1 MRRRRRQGWIE
12 RVDCGMFDWVA
23 ASHTA
28 GLDRVLPRLSRAAN
42 HSMLWIAAAGGLVL
56 TGRASGRR
64 AAVRGLGS
72 IAVTSAVVNL
82 GLKRVVRRPRPSLRR
97 VPAIRRL
104 PVQPLTTSFPSGHA
118 ASAVAFTIG
127 VGVERPRVA
136 VALAPLA
143 AAVAYSRVYVGVHYP
158 ADVLVG
164 AAVGSGVAL
173 LSRLQ
178 WPARPRAARVTPP
191 AEDVR
196 RLDPNPDGSGLV
208 IVVNR
213 DAGPPLLADP
223 LDDLRSTLPKAT
235 VVEAGA
241 DDDLAVVLDDAAG
254 RARILGV
261 SGGDGTA
268 TAAAERAV
276 ARELPL
282 LLIATG
288 TLNHL
293 ARDLRLE
300 SPGAALDAVQRGE
313 AVGVDV
319 ASLDGRPFLNTAGF
333 GNYATM
339 LDTRKALENRVGRWA
354 AHVMAVVQAMFR
366 GRPLEVVVNGEPHR
380 IWMAFVGNCRH
391 EPPGFAPSWRPRL
404 DDGQL
409 DVRLL
414 LGEAPLAR
422 LRLVLSLLAGR
433 LTQSVSYRRF
443 EATEVRV
450 STGRSGLRL
459 VRDGETFDGRGDFTI
474 AKLPRRLVVY
484 GPHRPT

>member
-1 MRRRRRQGWIE
+1 VRRRRRQGWLE
-12 RVDCGMFDWVA
+12 RVDCDLFDRVS
-23 ASHTA
+23 ASRTPA
-28 GLDRVLPRLSRAAN
+28 LDRVLPRLSRAAN

-56 TGRASGRR
+56 TDRTSGRR

-82 GLKRVVRRPRPSLRR
+82 GVKRIARRPRPSLRR

-118 ASAVAFTIG
+118 ASAAAFTVG
-127 VGVERPRVA
+127 VGVERPRAA
-136 VALAPLA
+136 VALAPAA

-164 AAVGSGVAL
+164 AAIGSGVAL

-178 WPARPRAARVTPP
+178 WPARPRAARTTPP
-191 AEDVR
+191 AEDAR

-208 IVVNR
+208 MVVNR
-213 DAGPPLLADP
+213 DAGPPLVPDP
-223 LDDLRSTLPKAT
+223 LDDLRSMLPRAT
-235 VVEAGA
+235 VVEAGG
-241 DDDLAVVLDDAAG
+241 DDDLPAVLDDAAG
-254 RARILGV
+254 RARVLGV

-276 ARELPL
+276 ARDLPL
-282 LLIATG
+282 LLVPTG

-300 SPGAALDAVQRGE
+300 SAGSALAAVRQGE
-313 AVGVDV
+313 AVGIDV

-333 GNYATM
+333 GNYAAM
-339 LDTRKALENRVGRWA
+339 LDTRKALENRVGRWP
-354 AHVMAVVQAMFR
+354 AHVMAVAQALFR
-366 GRPLEVVVNGEPHR
+366 ARPLDVVVNGEPHR
-380 IWMAFVGNCRH
+380 IWMAVVGNCRH
-391 EPPGFAPSWRPRL
+391 EPPGFAPSWRPSL
-404 DDGQL
+404 DDGRL

-422 LRLVLSLLAGR
+422 LRLILSLLAGR
-433 LTQSVSYRRF
+433 LTQSISYRRF
-443 EATEVRV
+443 EATEVSV
-450 STGRSGLRL
+450 STGRSRLRL

-474 AKLPRRLVVY
+474 SKLPRRLVVY
-484 GPHRPT
+484 RPHRVG